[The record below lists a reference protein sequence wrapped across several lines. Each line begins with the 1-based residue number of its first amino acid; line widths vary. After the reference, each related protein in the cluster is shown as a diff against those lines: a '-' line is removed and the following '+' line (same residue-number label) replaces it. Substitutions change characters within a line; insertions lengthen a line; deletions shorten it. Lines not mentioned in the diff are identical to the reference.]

1 MGTKEAC
8 MRPSTVLLTSIVC
21 SLAACAGS
29 SPGKSLDQSAL
40 DPQPGVVYY
49 IDDHLGNAHLLTDSQ
64 GNVLREENRYPFGAE
79 RGSIGDAQADYA
91 YTGKEYD
98 AETGLVYFGGR
109 YYSPAL
115 GRWITPD
122 PYFLEMKPMAA
133 VEKALSANFY
143 AYVKNNPVSL
153 IDLIGLVE
161 GSPSN
166 IAKRKLI
173 DAIAQ
178 GYDGS
183 TLWAKDAKKD
193 DFAKGTNKCN
203 KFVYDVTKEAGAEG
217 LYMKRPPLA
226 GEWADTDTTIK
237 NWRVL
242 PKGEKP
248 QPGDVAAYKLSG
260 GGTSFSG
267 HTGVMISGE
276 NDTVTNMSAHGDSVY
291 TKKGQFL
298 DKEFKTFRRF
308 TGD

>member
-1 MGTKEAC
+1 
-8 MRPSTVLLTSIVC
+8 MRASAIIATAIMF
-21 SLAACAGS
+21 SLAACGGS
-29 SPGKSLDQSAL
+29 SPGKSLDQSPL
-40 DPQPGVVYY
+40 DPQPGVIYY

-64 GNVLREENRYPFGAE
+64 GNVLREENRYPFGIE
-79 RGSIGDAQADYA
+79 RGSMGDAQADYA

-109 YYSPAL
+109 YYSPVL

-122 PYFLEMKPMAA
+122 PYFLEKETMAV

-143 AYVKNNPVSL
+143 AYVRNNPVSL
-153 IDLIGLVE
+153 IDLIGFIE
-161 GSPSN
+161 DSPSN

-173 DAIAQ
+173 DAIAR

-183 TLWAKDAKKD
+183 TLWAKAAKKD

-217 LYMKRPPLA
+217 LVSKRPPLA
-226 GEWADTDTTIK
+226 AEWADENTTIK

-242 PKGEKP
+242 PKGEEP

-260 GGTSFSG
+260 GGTLFSG

-276 NDTVTNMSAHGDSVY
+276 NDTVTNMSAHEFSVY
-291 TKKGQFL
+291 TKKGQFI
-298 DKEFKTFRRF
+298 DKDKKTFRRF